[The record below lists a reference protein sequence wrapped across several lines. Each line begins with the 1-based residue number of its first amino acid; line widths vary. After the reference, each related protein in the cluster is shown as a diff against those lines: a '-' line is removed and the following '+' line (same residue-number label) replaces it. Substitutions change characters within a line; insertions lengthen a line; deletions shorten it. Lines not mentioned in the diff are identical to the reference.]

1 MVTLKKAHVK
11 IVSVLI
17 ALVFMG
23 SVVALALTQTNGIA
37 SAAPASNVGVVDYQ
51 QFATLKIVTDV
62 EEQMQKEAQAAQ
74 EKFNAETANMNDQ
87 QKQEYYQQ
95 TMQRLQQQ
103 HTDLMDPVRKQIE
116 DAVKQ
121 VADAQGLSVVIQ
133 KDAVVY
139 GGKDITQDV
148 IKKLNK

>member
-103 HTDLMDPVRKQIE
+103 HSDLMDPVRKQIE